1 MSSKSLAQR
10 IIESTTAFDAY
21 SKLES
26 FLRAIISEGIDIDN
40 PEDWVNKIGV
50 ERKEFINHMLG
61 LSNGIKQKPAIVY
74 GKYITSAALK
84 FLEEI
89 DVEVPE
95 YVRKLGGALLD
106 REQEKPVRVD
116 TGSTAGARTAFNF
129 VSLSGEPLSKQPKNP
144 VVVEVPIFLASQGME
159 PVGQPGQRGP
169 RGTNTFMGRAH
180 YGMPD
185 EYTEK
190 VKKIREAFSE
200 RSVVLVFKRTSGGTT
215 VGRLEQEG
223 LSPKD
228 IGQRLLAGQLGADGV
243 RVIDPAKSD
252 ARPIPIIDDNAAPE
266 EYIDKVPVSLRMQ
279 GGLTTITR
287 WDTGFGHM
295 GSGYRTGDLKAEFDT
310 SLAVWEDKP
319 AGIALAR
326 FGCFGVVV
334 RPKTLG

>member
-1 MSSKSLAQR
+1 MICNSLAQR
-10 IIESTTAFDAY
+10 MMESTTASEAF
-21 SKLES
+21 SRLES
-26 FLRAIISEGIDIDN
+26 FLRNAISENIDLDN
-40 PEDWVNKIGV
+40 PEDWTNKIGV
-50 ERKEFINHMLG
+50 EREVFIEHMLK
-61 LSNGIKQKPAIVY
+61 LSNGTKQNPVIVSGEVIKPA
-74 GKYITSAALK
+74 ALN
-84 FLEEI
+84 LLNEI
-89 DVEVPE
+89 NAKIPE
-95 YVRKLGGALLD
+95 SLTRPREALPD
-106 REQEKPVRVD
+106 REKEKPVRVD
-116 TGSTAGARTAFNF
+116 TGPTAGVRRAFNF
-129 VSLSGEPLSKQPKNP
+129 VSLSGKPLSSQPDNP
-144 VVVEVPIFLASQGME
+144 VVVEVAIFPASQGME

-319 AGIALAR
+319 AGVALAR